1 MIYVVEDDDNIR
13 ELVCYTLNNSGLLA
27 EGFARPS
34 DFWAAVETRL
44 PRLVLLDIMLPEQDG
59 MEILRRLRSENA
71 TRRVPVMML
80 TAKATE
86 YDKVL
91 ALDNGADDYLPKPF
105 GIMELLARVR
115 ALLRRSEN
123 AMPTVDYTLGN
134 LYVCPSKHIVQ
145 VDGQDVSLTLKEF
158 QLLCMLLAQPDIVV
172 SRGEFL
178 DRVWGYS
185 FDGESRTVDVHIR
198 TLRQKLG
205 SAGDLIETVRGMG
218 YKIRSDQHE

>member
-34 DFWAAVETRL
+34 DFWAAVEARL

-59 MEILRRLRSENA
+59 MEILRRLRSENV

-80 TAKATE
+80 TAKDTE

-91 ALDNGADDYLPKPF
+91 ALDNGADDYLSKPF

-123 AMPTVDYTLGN
+123 AMLTIDYTLGN

-172 SRGEFL
+172 SRGEIL
-178 DRVWGYS
+178 DSVWGYS
-185 FDGESRTVDVHIR
+185 FDSESRTVDVHIR

-218 YKIRSDQHE
+218 YKIRSEQHE